1 MLQDWRWTK
10 QNQDRLH
17 IWKDERGKKI
27 QLTSLEEDSLLSVS
41 AICRRVREEMDL
53 SEELSDE
60 QVYAWIDT
68 VILQRTEGVPMD
80 LQKKTELRKQVFH
93 SLRRLDVL
101 QELVEDE
108 SISEIMVNGYDCI
121 FVEREGEVIK
131 TDKRFESKERYEDVV
146 QQIVSKANRVV
157 NRTNPIVD
165 ARLDNGSRVNVI
177 LEPVAL
183 DGTTMTIRK
192 FRDRVWHMEKLV
204 ELGTLNQ
211 RMVELFQLF
220 VEARYNIIVSGG
232 TGSGKTT
239 LLNLLSEFIPERE
252 RIITIEDSAELHLK
266 GIPNLVRLETRD
278 NNVEGEHGI
287 AIKDLIRASMRL
299 RPDRLIVGEVRGEE
313 AFYMIN
319 AAMNTGHDGSLSTCH
334 ANSCRDA
341 ISRLETMVLMECEMP
356 LGAIRRQI
364 GSAVDILIQVG
375 RLRDRS
381 RKVLEVAEV
390 LGVEGTEV
398 ILHPL
403 LKFQE
408 EGEAEGRIYG
418 SWVFCGTLQNREK
431 LYLSGLE
438 RRYRELEEM
447 EREGENLHAGV

>member
-1 MLQDWRWTK
+1 MGMEQEIT
-10 QNQDRLH
+10 
-17 IWKDERGKKI
+17 
-27 QLTSLEEDSLLSVS
+27 VS
-41 AICRRVREEMDL
+41 EICQEVRENMDM
-53 SEELSDE
+53 SQELSDE
-60 QVYAWIDT
+60 QVYACIDE
-68 VILQRTEGVPMD
+68 VILRRAEGIPMN
-80 LQKKTELRKQVFH
+80 LYRKTELRRQVFY
-93 SLRRLDVL
+93 SLRKLDVL

-108 SISEIMVNGYDCI
+108 SISEIMINGYDCI
-121 FVEREGEVIK
+121 FVERDGEVFK
-131 TDKRFESKERYEDVV
+131 TDKSFENKDRYEDIV

-157 NRTNPIVD
+157 NRMNPIVD

-192 FRDRVWHMEKLV
+192 FRDKVWHMEKLV
-204 ELGTLNQ
+204 ELGTLDK
-211 RMVELFQLF
+211 RMVELFRLL

-239 LLNLLSEFIPERE
+239 MLNLLSEFIPEGE
-252 RIITIEDSAELHLK
+252 RIITIEDSAELNLK
-266 GIPNLVRLETRD
+266 GIPNLVRLETRN

-334 ANSCRDA
+334 ANSCKDA
-341 ISRLETMVLMECEMP
+341 ISRLETMILMECEMP

-390 LGVEGTEV
+390 LGAEGTEV
-398 ILHPL
+398 ILQPL
-403 LKFQE
+403 LRFQE
-408 EGEAEGRIYG
+408 EGEREGRIFG
-418 SWVFCGTLQNREK
+418 RWVLCGTLKNRVK
-431 LYLSGLE
+431 LKLSGLE
-438 RRYRELEEM
+438 HRYTRLEELEK
-447 EREGENLHAGV
+447 EGE

>member
-1 MLQDWRWTK
+1 MGM
-10 QNQDRLH
+10 
-17 IWKDERGKKI
+17 EREI
-27 QLTSLEEDSLLSVS
+27 TVS
-41 AICRRVREEMDL
+41 EICQEVRENMDM
-53 SEELSDE
+53 SQELSDE
-60 QVYAWIDT
+60 QVYACIDE
-68 VILQRTEGVPMD
+68 VILRRAEGIPMN
-80 LQKKTELRKQVFH
+80 LYRKTELRRQVFY
-93 SLRRLDVL
+93 SLRKLDVL

-108 SISEIMVNGYDCI
+108 SISEIMINGYDCI
-121 FVEREGEVIK
+121 FVERDGEVFK
-131 TDKRFESKERYEDVV
+131 TDKSFENKDRYEDIV

-157 NRTNPIVD
+157 NRMNPIVD

-192 FRDRVWHMEKLV
+192 FRDKVWHMEKLV
-204 ELGTLNQ
+204 ELGTLDK
-211 RMVELFQLF
+211 RMVELFRLL

-239 LLNLLSEFIPERE
+239 MLNLLSEFIPEGE
-252 RIITIEDSAELHLK
+252 RIITIEDSAELNLK
-266 GIPNLVRLETRD
+266 GIPNLVRLETRN

-334 ANSCRDA
+334 ANSCKDA
-341 ISRLETMVLMECEMP
+341 ISRLETMILMECEMP

-390 LGVEGTEV
+390 LGAEGTEV
-398 ILHPL
+398 ILQPL
-403 LKFQE
+403 LRFQE
-408 EGEAEGRIYG
+408 EGEREGRIFG
-418 SWVFCGTLQNREK
+418 RWVLCGTLKNRVK
-431 LYLSGLE
+431 LKLSGLE
-438 RRYRELEEM
+438 HRYTRLEELEK
-447 EREGENLHAGV
+447 EGE

>member
-1 MLQDWRWTK
+1 MGM
-10 QNQDRLH
+10 
-17 IWKDERGKKI
+17 EREI
-27 QLTSLEEDSLLSVS
+27 TVS
-41 AICRRVREEMDL
+41 EICQEVREHMDM
-53 SEELSDE
+53 SQELSDE
-60 QVYAWIDT
+60 QVYACIDE
-68 VILQRTEGVPMD
+68 VILRRAEGIPMN
-80 LQKKTELRKQVFH
+80 LYRKTELRRQVFY
-93 SLRRLDVL
+93 SLRKLDVL

-108 SISEIMVNGYDCI
+108 SISEIMINGYDCI
-121 FVEREGEVIK
+121 FVERDGEVFK
-131 TDKRFESKERYEDVV
+131 TDKSFENKDRYEDIV
-146 QQIVSKANRVV
+146 QQIVSKVNRVV
-157 NRTNPIVD
+157 NRMNPIVD

-192 FRDRVWHMEKLV
+192 FRDKVWHMEKLV
-204 ELGTLNQ
+204 ELGTLDK
-211 RMVELFQLF
+211 RMVELFRLL

-239 LLNLLSEFIPERE
+239 MLNLLSEFIPEGE
-252 RIITIEDSAELHLK
+252 RIITIEDSAELNLK
-266 GIPNLVRLETRD
+266 GIPNLVRLETRN

-334 ANSCRDA
+334 ANSCKDA
-341 ISRLETMVLMECEMP
+341 ISRLETMILMECEMP

-390 LGVEGTEV
+390 LGAEGTEV
-398 ILHPL
+398 ILQPL
-403 LKFQE
+403 LRFQE
-408 EGEAEGRIYG
+408 EGEREGRIFG
-418 SWVFCGTLQNREK
+418 RWVLCGTLKNRVK
-431 LYLSGLE
+431 LKLSGLE
-438 RRYRELEEM
+438 HRYTRLEELEK
-447 EREGENLHAGV
+447 EGE

>member
-1 MLQDWRWTK
+1 MGM
-10 QNQDRLH
+10 
-17 IWKDERGKKI
+17 EREI
-27 QLTSLEEDSLLSVS
+27 TVS
-41 AICRRVREEMDL
+41 EICQEVRENMDM
-53 SEELSDE
+53 SQELSDE
-60 QVYAWIDT
+60 QVYACIDE
-68 VILQRTEGVPMD
+68 VILRRAEGIPMN
-80 LQKKTELRKQVFH
+80 LYRKTELRRQVFY
-93 SLRRLDVL
+93 SLRKLDVL

-108 SISEIMVNGYDCI
+108 SISEIMINGYDCI
-121 FVEREGEVIK
+121 FVERDGEVFK
-131 TDKRFESKERYEDVV
+131 TDKSFENKERYEDIV

-157 NRTNPIVD
+157 NRMNPIVD

-192 FRDRVWHMEKLV
+192 FRDKVWHMEKLV
-204 ELGTLNQ
+204 ELGTLDK
-211 RMVELFQLF
+211 RMVELFRLL

-239 LLNLLSEFIPERE
+239 MLNLLSEFIPEGE
-252 RIITIEDSAELHLK
+252 RIITIEDSAELNLK
-266 GIPNLVRLETRD
+266 GIPNLVRLETRN

-334 ANSCRDA
+334 ANSCKDA
-341 ISRLETMVLMECEMP
+341 ISRLETMILMECEMP

-390 LGVEGTEV
+390 LGAEGTEV
-398 ILHPL
+398 ILQPL
-403 LKFQE
+403 LRFQE
-408 EGEAEGRIYG
+408 EGEREGRIFG
-418 SWVFCGTLQNREK
+418 RWVLCGTLKNRVK
-431 LYLSGLE
+431 LKLSGLE
-438 RRYRELEEM
+438 HRYTRLEELEK
-447 EREGENLHAGV
+447 EGE

>member
-1 MLQDWRWTK
+1 MNRLYGGRKDK
-10 QNQDRLH
+10 KDREQVFQE
-17 IWKDERGKKI
+17 KPSDF
-27 QLTSLEEDSLLSVS
+27 TVS
-41 AICRRVREEMDL
+41 EICREVREAMDM
-53 SEELSDE
+53 SKDLSDE
-60 QVYAWIDT
+60 QVYDWIDT
-68 VILQRTEGVPMD
+68 VILQKTEGIRMD
-80 LQKKTELRKQVFH
+80 LRRKTELRRQVFY
-93 SLRRLDVL
+93 SLRKLDVL

-108 SISEIMVNGYDCI
+108 SISEIMINGYDSI
-121 FVEREGEVIK
+121 FVEREGEVYK
-131 TDKRFESKERYEDVV
+131 TDKAFESKERYEDIV

-165 ARLDNGSRVNVI
+165 ARLEDGSRVNVI

-204 ELGTLNQ
+204 ELGTLDQ
-211 RMVELFQLF
+211 RLVNLFQLL
-220 VEARYNIIVSGG
+220 VQARYNIIVSGG

-239 LLNLLSEFIPERE
+239 LLNLLSECIPERE
-252 RIITIEDSAELHLK
+252 RIITIEDSAELSLK
-266 GIPNLVRLETRD
+266 GIPNLVRLETRN

-287 AIKDLIRASMRL
+287 AVKDLIRASMRL

-334 ANSCRDA
+334 ANSCGDA
-341 ISRLETMVLMECEMP
+341 ISRLETMILMECEMP

-364 GSAVDILIQVG
+364 ASAVDIIIQVG

-381 RKVLEVAEV
+381 RKVLEVVEV
-390 LGVEGTEV
+390 IGVEGTEV

-408 EGEAEGRIYG
+408 KGERKGKIYG
-418 SWVFCGTLQNREK
+418 DWVVCERLHNRTKLQ
-431 LYLSGLE
+431 LSGLE
-438 RRYRELEEM
+438 HGYAKLEEM
-447 EREGENLHAGV
+447 DKKTIDDG

>member
-1 MLQDWRWTK
+1 MGM
-10 QNQDRLH
+10 
-17 IWKDERGKKI
+17 EREI
-27 QLTSLEEDSLLSVS
+27 TVS
-41 AICRRVREEMDL
+41 EICQEVREHMDM
-53 SEELSDE
+53 SQELSDE
-60 QVYAWIDT
+60 QVYACIDE
-68 VILQRTEGVPMD
+68 VILRRAEGIPMN
-80 LQKKTELRKQVFH
+80 LYRKTELRRQVFY
-93 SLRRLDVL
+93 SLRKLDVL

-108 SISEIMVNGYDCI
+108 SISEIMINGYDCI
-121 FVEREGEVIK
+121 FVERDGEVFK
-131 TDKRFESKERYEDVV
+131 TDKSFENKDRYEDIV

-157 NRTNPIVD
+157 NRMNPIVD

-204 ELGTLNQ
+204 ELGTLDK
-211 RMVELFQLF
+211 RMVELFRLL

-239 LLNLLSEFIPERE
+239 MLNLLSEFIPEGE
-252 RIITIEDSAELHLK
+252 RIITIEDSAELNLK
-266 GIPNLVRLETRD
+266 GIPNLVRLETRN

-334 ANSCRDA
+334 ANSCKDA
-341 ISRLETMVLMECEMP
+341 ISRLETMILMECEMP

-390 LGVEGTEV
+390 LGAEGTEV
-398 ILHPL
+398 ILQPL
-403 LKFQE
+403 LRFQE
-408 EGEAEGRIYG
+408 EGEREGRIFG
-418 SWVFCGTLQNREK
+418 RWVLCGTLKNRVK
-431 LYLSGLE
+431 LKLSGLE
-438 RRYRELEEM
+438 HRYTRLEELEK
-447 EREGENLHAGV
+447 EGE